1 MFGLYLFMVYTMFAS
16 DYIARAIES
25 DLVHQGFD
33 VHKIGLD
40 RLARAAVRAL
50 RQVDDETFVL
60 AGVDPKIH
68 RENFEKVTSEIL
80 KGL

>member
-1 MFGLYLFMVYTMFAS
+1 MFGLYLFMVYSMFGS
-16 DYIARAIES
+16 DYIAKAIES
-25 DLVHQGFD
+25 DLVHQGLD
-33 VHKIGLD
+33 VHKVSLD

-50 RQVDDETFVL
+50 RQVDDETFVS

-68 RENFEKVTSEIL
+68 RENFEKVTNEIL